1 MKSIPSASSRSV
13 PRKGVNSPIPACT
26 IFASAREAID
36 DRATMTL
43 EKPLPW
49 VVPLHGSGP

>member
-1 MKSIPSASSRSV
+1 MR
-13 PRKGVNSPIPACT
+13 RKAMRQLVPACT

-49 VVPLHGSGP
+49 VVPLHGSDP